1 MFARSGGEECALLMT
16 DTAMDDSLRIIGRMF
31 RGVAKLRLEGSEGY
45 CTIELSA
52 GLAEF
57 VEGDTMESLMERAD
71 RALYNAKAQGRN
83 RISTNA

>member
-1 MFARSGGEECALLMT
+1 MAS
-16 DTAMDDSLRIIGRMF
+16 
-31 RGVAKLRLEGSEGY
+31 LRLEGSKGY
-45 CTIELSA
+45 FSIELSA

-83 RISTNA
+83 RISTDD